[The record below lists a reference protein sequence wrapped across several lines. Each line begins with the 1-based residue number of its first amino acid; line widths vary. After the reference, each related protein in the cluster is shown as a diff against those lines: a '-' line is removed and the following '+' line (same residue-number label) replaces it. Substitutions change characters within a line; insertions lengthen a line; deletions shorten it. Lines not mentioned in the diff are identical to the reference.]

1 MRVHGTCKAFARNV
15 VKWGLIIWKA
25 SWSGGN
31 LQKLEAIK
39 RDIDKTGWVWVLEKQ
54 F

>member
-1 MRVHGTCKAFARNV
+1 
-15 VKWGLIIWKA
+15 
-25 SWSGGN
+25 